1 MQESGWKLIVSEKP
15 QKDWLFNLKD
25 DPTEKINLAA
35 QQPEKLAQMKAT
47 LTAHHAQMPAP
58 LWPSFI
64 QFPIAID
71 KTLNQKQTAQDE
83 YTYWYN

>member
-1 MQESGWKLIVSEKP
+1 MGGKTITVPRSAPE
-15 QKDWLFNLKD
+15 

-35 QQPEKLAQMKAT
+35 QQPEKLAQMRAT